1 MPDNNLELS
10 IQNVRRWALG
20 EIERLVYSGTRPI
33 STCATV
39 ESATREAAI
48 ARGNAIAHSGE
59 IAEIE
64 ALVALC
70 ERALERASIPANAT
84 L

>member
-1 MPDNNLELS
+1 MTPENLEAS
-10 IQNVRRWALG
+10 IRTVKQWAQE
-20 EIERLVYSGTRPI
+20 EIERLVYAGTRPVSI
-33 STCATV
+33 CSTV

-64 ALVALC
+64 ALSNLC
-70 ERALERASIPANAT
+70 DRALERVSIGH
-84 L
+84 

>member
-1 MPDNNLELS
+1 M
-10 IQNVRRWALG
+10 VKRWAQE
-20 EIERLVYSGTRPI
+20 EIERLIYSGTRPVSI
-33 STCATV
+33 CATV

-64 ALVALC
+64 TLVALC
-70 ERALERASIPANAT
+70 ERALERVSTPAAVT
-84 L
+84 SF

>member
-1 MPDNNLELS
+1 MTHDNLESS
-10 IQNVRRWALG
+10 ILTVKQWAQE
-20 EIERLVYSGTRPI
+20 EIERLLYAGTRPL
-33 STCATV
+33 SVCSTV

-64 ALVALC
+64 ALSSLC
-70 ERALERASIPANAT
+70 DRMLERVSIDR
-84 L
+84 